1 MTEAALKPDARILA
15 HVCCAPCATY
25 PVARLR
31 QQDYKVTGF
40 WYNPNIHPF
49 AEHEKRRESLV
60 SFAQRVN
67 LPMLWAV
74 YDSAA
79 SDAAES
85 YTDMPAFFRAVAG
98 RERFRERCAL
108 CYRMRLQRTAQQA
121 RKGGY
126 DAFTTTL
133 LISPYQ
139 DQNLIREI
147 GEELATEYEIV
158 FYFENFRR
166 GWAER
171 GRLARE
177 YGLYLQRYCG
187 CLYSEWEAEIQR
199 QSRAKG
205 ESAA

>member
-1 MTEAALKPDARILA
+1 MTETVQPGARILA

-31 QQDYKVTGF
+31 QQGYNVTGF

-49 AEHEKRRESLV
+49 AEHEKRREGLV
-60 SFAQRVN
+60 SFAQIAA
-67 LPMLWAV
+67 LPMIW
-74 YDSAA
+74 S
-79 SDAAES
+79 ES
-85 YTDMPAFFRAVAG
+85 YADMPVFFRAVAG
-98 RERFRERCAL
+98 RERSRERCTT
-108 CYRMRLQRTAQQA
+108 CYRLRLQRTAQQA
-121 RKGGY
+121 QEGGY

-147 GEELATEYEIV
+147 GEELAKAHDIA

-177 YGLYLQRYCG
+177 YSLYLQRYCG
-187 CLYSEWEAEIQR
+187 CLYSEWEAETSR
-199 QSRAKG
+199 QARAVRG
-205 ESAA
+205 DGS